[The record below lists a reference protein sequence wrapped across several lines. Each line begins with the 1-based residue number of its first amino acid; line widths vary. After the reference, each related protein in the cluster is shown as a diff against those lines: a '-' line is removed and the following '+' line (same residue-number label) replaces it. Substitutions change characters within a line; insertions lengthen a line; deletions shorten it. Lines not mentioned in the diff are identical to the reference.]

1 MLDEFLLI
9 LLLASLALFFG
20 VKDKMINDKNIT
32 SIPVRVN
39 VNGIRGKSTVT
50 RLITGV
56 LQEAGYHTVGKT
68 TGTDARMLYWFDS
81 QEAPIKRRMEGPNI
95 GEQRRVLTKASEL
108 KADALVSECMAVKPD
123 YQVVFQEELLKANIG
138 LIVNVLEDH
147 MDVLGPTLEE
157 VADSFSEAIP
167 YNGDLIINDSPYVSY
182 FKQMA
187 KQRNTKV
194 HVCDT
199 SAISEEFLKKFEYMV
214 FPENAALALSVADVL
229 GIDHETAKR
238 GMLKAWPDPGA
249 MQIRPI
255 GDANNPSFL
264 VNGFA
269 ANDPMS
275 TINIWERVKQ
285 LSYPTEQPVVIMNT
299 RSDRVD
305 RTEQF
310 IQQVLPKIQAETLVV
325 MGDNTSLIVKAYKR
339 GEFPVRNLLDLE
351 SASTDEIVR
360 VLQPFLSGKTIYGV
374 GNIHGGADEL
384 VTRLEQMKITK
395 ETA

>member
-147 MDVLGPTLEE
+147 MDVLE
-157 VADSFSEAIP
+157 I
-167 YNGDLIINDSPYVSY
+167 LILTYQKWI
-182 FKQMA
+182 
-187 KQRNTKV
+187 
-194 HVCDT
+194 
-199 SAISEEFLKKFEYMV
+199 
-214 FPENAALALSVADVL
+214 
-229 GIDHETAKR
+229 
-238 GMLKAWPDPGA
+238 
-249 MQIRPI
+249 
-255 GDANNPSFL
+255 
-264 VNGFA
+264 
-269 ANDPMS
+269 
-275 TINIWERVKQ
+275 
-285 LSYPTEQPVVIMNT
+285 
-299 RSDRVD
+299 
-305 RTEQF
+305 
-310 IQQVLPKIQAETLVV
+310 
-325 MGDNTSLIVKAYKR
+325 
-339 GEFPVRNLLDLE
+339 
-351 SASTDEIVR
+351 
-360 VLQPFLSGKTIYGV
+360 
-374 GNIHGGADEL
+374 
-384 VTRLEQMKITK
+384 
-395 ETA
+395 